1 MWFCNPIF
9 QNLCYL
15 MHLGQLKP
23 FNNFSIFLSQGWK
36 YHSDDI
42 SYYNWIFTCLWSI
55 SMFID
60 IEIVQ
65 IRFKQ
70 FVYFIEIKMLPVMW
84 KILVFEPPKWS
95 WAITNH
101 CSKIKNPVKAIY
113 VSFVVFT
120 TYIDIFCGENIIGL
134 ASCAKTSKCMKI
146 SRCFSF
152 LQAWCHDL

>member
-42 SYYNWIFTCLWSI
+42 LYYNWIFTCLWSI

-70 FVYFIEIKMLPVMW
+70 FIHWELKSYLFLVKPSFWTSWRVPKSFIIKTINTSYRGRLLDGNIAGWKHLKWIQYFNL
-84 KILVFEPPKWS
+84 
-95 WAITNH
+95 
-101 CSKIKNPVKAIY
+101 
-113 VSFVVFT
+113 
-120 TYIDIFCGENIIGL
+120 
-134 ASCAKTSKCMKI
+134 
-146 SRCFSF
+146 
-152 LQAWCHDL
+152 